1 MEKVK
6 TNWWLKNPMA
16 IQHVLFVSNCLLYIR
31 CICVLIFFINIGRAM
46 TLFGKLSVEF
56 MVSTHVYF

>member
-1 MEKVK
+1 
-6 TNWWLKNPMA
+6 MA
-16 IQHVLFVSNCLLYIR
+16 IQHVLLVSNCLLYIR